1 MDQRDDER
9 TTTDDE
15 GVSRRQAL
23 GYGGAVVG
31 GVAASSLLGAGP
43 AAATDSHH
51 GGGGSLASRSI
62 SLAQANRILAAGVR
76 YVESKGGSIPPM
88 FLLVVDE
95 CGNEKASR
103 RMDRNG
109 PASVTLVPI
118 KARTSVAFRTA
129 TADLAART
137 TDPARIAS
145 FTTAGFSL
153 LGGGRPIVEN
163 GTLIGAIGV
172 GGGTPEQDDEVA
184 RNALKAL

>member
-1 MDQRDDER
+1 MDQRDDET
-9 TTTDDE
+9 TTTDDG

-23 GYGGAVVG
+23 GYGGVVVG
-31 GVAASSLLGAGP
+31 GVAASSLLGAAP
-43 AAATDSHH
+43 AVATDGNRHA
-51 GGGGSLASRSI
+51 GSLASRSI
-62 SLAQANRILAAGVR
+62 SLAQANRIIAEGIR
-76 YVESKGGSIPPM
+76 YVESKGGRIPPM

-103 RMDRNG
+103 RMDGNG

-118 KARTSVAFRTA
+118 KARTSVAFRAA

-184 RNALKAL
+184 RNALRGL